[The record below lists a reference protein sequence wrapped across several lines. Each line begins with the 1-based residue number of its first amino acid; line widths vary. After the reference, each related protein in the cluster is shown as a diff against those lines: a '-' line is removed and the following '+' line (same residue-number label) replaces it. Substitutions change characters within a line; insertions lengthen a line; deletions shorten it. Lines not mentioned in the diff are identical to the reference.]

1 MTTQADKVKIFL
13 AVYRGLPDNE
23 RNARRAEL
31 SRMPGHDARTLLR
44 ACEQVEAEISVQR
57 RQEEETKRRLSAL
70 QLQVE
75 QLQKMQQLA
84 PGQADPYGGQANA
97 EIRRGSFAAGLVF
110 GGLGGV
116 VYLLYTFG
124 VWPVILASGGA
135 YVLSRVFGGRGSAE
149 SDAVSQ
155 PASAAQSQTIVFQV
169 VQNGSVTYEQK
180 G

>member
-31 SRMPGHDARTLLR
+31 SRMPGHDARTLLQ
-44 ACEQVEAEISVQR
+44 ACERVEADILLQR

-75 QLQKMQQLA
+75 QLQKMQQLT
-84 PGQADPYGGQANA
+84 PGQADVYGGQANA
-97 EIRRGSFAAGLVF
+97 EIRRGGFAAGLVF
-110 GGLGGV
+110 AGLGGV
-116 VYLLYTFG
+116 VYLLSEFG

-135 YVLSRVFGGRGSAE
+135 YILSRVFGGRGSAE

-155 PASAAQSQTIVFQV
+155 PAPAAQNQTVIINLS
-169 VQNGSVTYEQK
+169 QNGDVNFIQQ
-180 G
+180 